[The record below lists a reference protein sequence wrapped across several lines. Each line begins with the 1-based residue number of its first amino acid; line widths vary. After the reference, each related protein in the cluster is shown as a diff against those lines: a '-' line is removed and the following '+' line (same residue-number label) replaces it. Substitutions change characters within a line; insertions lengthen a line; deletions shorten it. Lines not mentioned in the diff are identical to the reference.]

1 MLKLYCLFKK
11 YFVGL
16 KFILIFAA
24 KFNFNHLNC
33 FNMLVDK
40 KGLFKEFDVV
50 VNGKFVAMLI
60 APYTKF
66 RQGVNEFDFY
76 FGVYNHKYF
85 SMHPKFTLDCYNA
98 CGVSED
104 FRIAT
109 EEEKDEFLADCRA
122 FGYDWDTVS
131 NHFHHYKGVPYVL
144 ETKRQFLDM
153 KLPRYVPLEK
163 IGGHMVVETLK
174 FDNSDGDMFFILEN
188 NYYSH
193 LQTRY
198 DDGAPYDI
206 LRYDSDERFVGE
218 HLIYEFS
225 VSGTNGFNNL
235 NDDALIF
242 GDVREPWWYLVD
254 QFFDFSLGYNIDIEP
269 NDYSKLSSDNYSEFG
284 KMMVERRW
292 VDERVI
298 YQLAMEY
305 MQYGWFCR
313 LCGEIANIRRI
324 ELEKKK
330 SSQFEL

>member
-1 MLKLYCLFKK
+1 ML
-11 YFVGL
+11 
-16 KFILIFAA
+16 I
-24 KFNFNHLNC
+24 
-33 FNMLVDK
+33 DK

-60 APYTKF
+60 APYTRF
-66 RQGVNEFDFY
+66 RQGVNEFEFY

-85 SMHPKFTLDCYNA
+85 SMHPKFTLDCYMS

-104 FRIAT
+104 FRLVS
-109 EEEKDEFLADCRA
+109 EEEKDEFFADCRA
-122 FGYDWDTVS
+122 LGYDWDTAS

-144 ETKRQFLDM
+144 ESKKQFLDM
-153 KLPRYVPLEK
+153 KLPRYVPLSK

-174 FDNSDGDMFFILEN
+174 FDNSDGDMFFILED

-206 LRYDSDERFVGE
+206 LRYDDDERFVGE
-218 HLIYEFS
+218 HFIHKFS

-242 GDVREPWWYLVD
+242 GDVREPWWFLID
-254 QFFDFSLGYNIDIEP
+254 KFFNFSLGYNIDIEP

-284 KMMVERRW
+284 KMMVERGW

-298 YQLAMEY
+298 FQLAREY

-330 SSQFEL
+330 SSIFEL

>member
-1 MLKLYCLFKK
+1 ML
-11 YFVGL
+11 
-16 KFILIFAA
+16 I
-24 KFNFNHLNC
+24 
-33 FNMLVDK
+33 DK

-60 APYTKF
+60 APYTRF
-66 RQGVNEFDFY
+66 RQGVNEFEFY

-85 SMHPKFTLDCYNA
+85 SMHPKFTLDCYMS

-104 FRIAT
+104 FRLAT

-122 FGYDWDTVS
+122 FGYDWDIAS

-144 ETKRQFLDM
+144 ETKKQFLDM
-153 KLPRYVPLEK
+153 KLPKYVPLEK

-188 NYYSH
+188 NCYSH
-193 LQTRY
+193 LRTRY

-206 LRYDSDERFVGE
+206 LRYDDDERFVGE
-218 HLIYEFS
+218 HFIHKFS
-225 VSGTNGFNNL
+225 VSGTAGFNNL

-242 GDVREPWWYLVD
+242 GDVREPWWFLGD

-298 YQLAMEY
+298 FQLAREY

-330 SSQFEL
+330 SSIFEL

>member
-1 MLKLYCLFKK
+1 ML
-11 YFVGL
+11 
-16 KFILIFAA
+16 I
-24 KFNFNHLNC
+24 
-33 FNMLVDK
+33 DK

-66 RQGVNEFDFY
+66 RQGVNEFEFY

-85 SMHPKFTLDCYNA
+85 SMHPKFTLDCYMS

-104 FRIAT
+104 FRLAT
-109 EEEKDEFLADCRA
+109 EEEKDEFFADCRA
-122 FGYDWDTVS
+122 FGYDWDIAS
-131 NHFHHYKGVPYVL
+131 NHFHHYRGVPYVL
-144 ETKRQFLDM
+144 ETKKHFLDM
-153 KLPRYVPLEK
+153 KLPKYVPLSK

-174 FDNSDGDMFFILEN
+174 FDNSDGDMFFVLEDN
-188 NYYSH
+188 CYSY

-198 DDGAPYDI
+198 EDGAPDDI
-206 LRYDSDERFVGE
+206 LMCDCDEHFNGE
-218 HLIYEFS
+218 HLICEFS
-225 VSGTNGFNNL
+225 VSGTAGFNNL

-242 GDVREPWWYLVD
+242 GDVREPWWFFVD
-254 QFFDFSLGYNIDIEP
+254 KFFDFSLGYNIDIEP

-284 KMMVERRW
+284 KMMVERGW

-298 YQLAMEY
+298 FQLAREY

-330 SSQFEL
+330 SSIFEL

>member
-1 MLKLYCLFKK
+1 ML
-11 YFVGL
+11 
-16 KFILIFAA
+16 I
-24 KFNFNHLNC
+24 
-33 FNMLVDK
+33 DK

-66 RQGVNEFDFY
+66 RIGVNEFEFY

-85 SMHPKFTLDCYNA
+85 SMCPKFTLDCYMS
-98 CGVSED
+98 CGLSED
-104 FRIAT
+104 FRLAT
-109 EEEKDEFLADCRA
+109 EEEKDEFFADCRA
-122 FGYDWDTVS
+122 FGYDWDTAS

-153 KLPRYVPLEK
+153 KLPRYVPLNK

-174 FDNSDGDMFFILEN
+174 FDNSDGDMFFVLEN
-188 NYYSH
+188 NNYSY

-206 LRYDSDERFVGE
+206 LRYDDDERFNGE
-218 HLIYEFS
+218 HFIHKFS
-225 VSGTNGFNNL
+225 VSGTGGFNNL

-242 GDVREPWWYLVD
+242 GDVREPWWFFVD
-254 QFFDFSLGYNIDIEP
+254 KFFDFSLGYNIDIEP

-298 YQLAMEY
+298 FQLAREY

-324 ELEKKK
+324 ELESKKNSK
-330 SSQFEL
+330 FDL

>member
-1 MLKLYCLFKK
+1 ML
-11 YFVGL
+11 
-16 KFILIFAA
+16 I
-24 KFNFNHLNC
+24 
-33 FNMLVDK
+33 DK

-66 RQGVNEFDFY
+66 RQGVNEFEFY

-85 SMHPKFTLDCYNA
+85 SMHPKFTLDCYMS
-98 CGVSED
+98 CGSSED
-104 FRIAT
+104 FRLAT
-109 EEEKDEFLADCRA
+109 EEEKDEFFADCRA
-122 FGYDWDTVS
+122 FGYDWDIAS

-144 ETKRQFLDM
+144 ETKKQFLDM
-153 KLPRYVPLEK
+153 KLPRYVPLSK

-174 FDNSDGDMFFILEN
+174 FDNSDGDMFFILED
-188 NYYSH
+188 NYYSY

-206 LRYDSDERFVGE
+206 LRYDDDERFVGE
-218 HLIYEFS
+218 HLIHEFS

-242 GDVREPWWYLVD
+242 GDVREPWWFLVD
-254 QFFDFSLGYNIDIEP
+254 KFFDFSLGYNIDIEP

-298 YQLAMEY
+298 FQLAREY

-330 SSQFEL
+330 SSIFEL

>member
-1 MLKLYCLFKK
+1 
-11 YFVGL
+11 
-16 KFILIFAA
+16 
-24 KFNFNHLNC
+24 
-33 FNMLVDK
+33 MLVDK

-85 SMHPKFTLDCYNA
+85 SMSPKFSLDCYMS
-98 CGVSED
+98 CGSSED
-104 FRIAT
+104 FRLAT
-109 EEEKDEFLADCRA
+109 EEEKDEFFTDCRS
-122 FGYDWDTVS
+122 FGYDWDIAS

-144 ETKRQFLDM
+144 ETKKQFLDM
-153 KLPRYVPLEK
+153 KLPRYVPLSK

-174 FDNSDGDMFFILEN
+174 FDNSDGDMYFILEN
-188 NYYSH
+188 NCYSH

-206 LRYDSDERFVGE
+206 LRYDGDERFVGE

-235 NDDALIF
+235 NDDSLIF
-242 GDVREPWWYLVD
+242 GDVREPWWFLVD

-298 YQLAMEY
+298 FQLAREY

-324 ELEKKK
+324 EIESKKN
-330 SSQFEL
+330 SQFEL

>member
-1 MLKLYCLFKK
+1 ML
-11 YFVGL
+11 
-16 KFILIFAA
+16 I
-24 KFNFNHLNC
+24 
-33 FNMLVDK
+33 DK

-60 APYTKF
+60 APYTRF
-66 RQGVNEFDFY
+66 RQGVNEFEFY

-85 SMHPKFTLDCYNA
+85 SMHPKFTLDCYMS

-104 FRIAT
+104 FRLVS
-109 EEEKDEFLADCRA
+109 EEEKDEFFADCRA
-122 FGYDWDTVS
+122 LGYDWDTAS

-144 ETKRQFLDM
+144 ESKKQFLDM
-153 KLPRYVPLEK
+153 KLPRYVPLSK

-174 FDNSDGDMFFILEN
+174 FDNSDGDMFFILED

-206 LRYDSDERFVGE
+206 LRYDDDERFVGE

-242 GDVREPWWYLVD
+242 GDVREPWWFLID
-254 QFFDFSLGYNIDIEP
+254 KFFNFSLGYNIDIEP

-298 YQLAMEY
+298 FQLAREY

-324 ELEKKK
+324 EIESKKN
-330 SSQFEL
+330 SQFEL

>member
-1 MLKLYCLFKK
+1 ML
-11 YFVGL
+11 
-16 KFILIFAA
+16 I
-24 KFNFNHLNC
+24 
-33 FNMLVDK
+33 DK

-66 RQGVNEFDFY
+66 RQGVNEFEFY

-85 SMHPKFTLDCYNA
+85 SMHPKFTLDCYMS
-98 CGVSED
+98 CGSSED
-104 FRIAT
+104 FRLAT
-109 EEEKDEFLADCRA
+109 EEEKDEFFADCRS
-122 FGYDWDTVS
+122 FGYDWDTAS

-153 KLPRYVPLEK
+153 KLPKYVPLSK

-174 FDNSDGDMFFILEN
+174 FDNSDGDMYFILEDN
-188 NYYSH
+188 CYSH

-206 LRYDSDERFVGE
+206 LRYDGDERFVGE

-235 NDDALIF
+235 NDAALIF
-242 GDVREPWWYLVD
+242 GDVREPWWFLVD

-292 VDERVI
+292 VDEKVI
-298 YQLAMEY
+298 FQLAREY
-305 MQYGWFCR
+305 MQYGWFSS
-313 LCGEIANIRRI
+313 LCAEIANIRRI
-324 ELEKKK
+324 ELESKKNSK
-330 SSQFEL
+330 FDL